1 MEPTPCPRI
10 LESHLNWRM
19 NSKMNAKHKEVI
31 KMTVR
36 GRKDVRG
43 KLKIKSN
50 VGKKKAKG

>member
-1 MEPTPCPRI
+1 
-10 LESHLNWRM
+10 M